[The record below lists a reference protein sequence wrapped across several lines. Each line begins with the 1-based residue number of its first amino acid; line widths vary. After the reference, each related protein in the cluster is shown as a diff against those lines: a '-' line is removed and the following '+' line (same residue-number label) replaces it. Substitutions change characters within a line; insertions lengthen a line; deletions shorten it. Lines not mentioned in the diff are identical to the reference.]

1 MKETIILTPTSPG
14 ELIDKITVLQIKKER
29 ITNPKQLA
37 NVARELSMLE
47 ETRKKYFPKDPGFI
61 KEIVRLEAT
70 LKKSNEE
77 IWDTGDKIRE
87 LGEAKNFN
95 QEFNEMALGIHHSN
109 DKRAVTKKEI
119 NLLRGSS
126 IIEEKVLQALGV
138 TNYCANV
145 AYLFS
150 KYAVVFR

>member
-29 ITNPKQLA
+29 IRNPKRLE
-37 NVARELSMLE
+37 NISRELSLLE
-47 ETRKKYFPKDPGFI
+47 ETKANYFPHDSEFQKKI
-61 KEIVRLEAT
+61 TELEIS

-77 IWDTGDKIRE
+77 IWDMGDKIRE

-109 DKRAVTKKEI
+109 DKRAAVKKEI
-119 NLLRGSS
+119 NLLLGSS
-126 IIEEKVLQALGV
+126 IVEEKS
-138 TNYCANV
+138 Y
-145 AYLFS
+145 
-150 KYAVVFR
+150 KHWK